1 MQTKTP
7 PGRFKAE
14 LAWLTLPRQQLT
26 LCVPLLMNAD
36 LPNTASRPEL
46 AFEIAHVLFLD
57 IVAYSRLP
65 MEKQAEVL
73 HHLQEMVRQTGAF
86 ARAQKNNNL
95 ISLPTG
101 DGMALV
107 FFHDAEAAVR
117 CAVELAAALRAQSG
131 PGVRMGVHTGPVYR
145 VADINA
151 NRNVAGGGINLAQ
164 RVMDCGDG
172 GHILVSRA
180 VADVLGHLAAWEGTL
195 HDLGEVEVKHGVR
208 IQVYNLYNGQVGNPE
223 LPHKLRTA
231 QQTRSR
237 LKRNQMASLG
247 AIVLAVALLV
257 SGTFYW
263 RRSHTL
269 TEKDTI
275 VLADFVNNT
284 GDPVFDDALKQ
295 GLSVELEQSPFLNI
309 LSDDGVR
316 QQLRYMG
323 RKGDERLTPEVALE
337 VCKRSGS
344 KVMLLGS
351 ISGMGS
357 HYVIGIKTINCH
369 NGDSLDKEQVEAD
382 KREDILTKLHE
393 VGKRLRNKLGES
405 LTSIQKYDTP
415 LEQATT
421 SSLEAL
427 QAYSMASKVMRS
439 QQDAAAVPLYQH
451 ALELDPNF
459 AMAYADLGV
468 IYFNLNEA
476 DLSWQYAKKAY
487 EFRAGSPN
495 ENAFRSMVPDYQD
508 VTGDLSKAAQIQ
520 EAYTQTYPREAAPY
534 VNLGSIYAMLGRLE
548 EALKH

>member
-1 MQTKTP
+1 MQTTIRTKTA
-7 PGRFKAE
+7 PGVSRGK
-14 LAWLTLPRQQLT
+14 LAWLTLTRQQLT
-26 LCVPLLMNAD
+26 LCVPLLMSAD

-73 HHLQEMVRQTGAF
+73 HHLQEMVRQTSAF
-86 ARAQKNNNL
+86 ARAHKNNNL

-164 RVMDCGDG
+164 RVMDCGDA

-180 VADVLGHLAAWEGTL
+180 VAEVLSHLGAWEGTL

-208 IQVYNLYNGQVGNPE
+208 IQVYNLYTPEIGNAE

-231 QQTRSR
+231 EQSRSR
-237 LKRNQMASLG
+237 LKRNQIAALA
-247 AIVLAVALLV
+247 AIVVAVALLV
-257 SGTFYW
+257 SGAFYW

-284 GDPVFDDALKQ
+284 GDAVFDDALKQ

-309 LSDDGVR
+309 LSDDGVK
-316 QQLRYMG
+316 QQLGYMG
-323 RKGDERLTPEVALE
+323 RSAEDRLTPEVALE

-351 ISGMGS
+351 ISSMGS
-357 HYVIGIKTINCH
+357 HYVIGIKSINCR
-369 NGDSLDKEQVEAD
+369 NGDSLDKEQIEAD
-382 KREDILTKLHE
+382 KREDVLSKLHE
-393 VGKRLRNKLGES
+393 VGTRLRNKLGES
-405 LTSIQKYDTP
+405 LASIQKFDAP
-415 LEQATT
+415 
-421 SSLEAL
+421 SSKPPRRR
-427 QAYSMASKVMRS
+427 SKR
-439 QQDAAAVPLYQH
+439 
-451 ALELDPNF
+451 
-459 AMAYADLGV
+459 
-468 IYFNLNEA
+468 
-476 DLSWQYAKKAY
+476 
-487 EFRAGSPN
+487 
-495 ENAFRSMVPDYQD
+495 
-508 VTGDLSKAAQIQ
+508 
-520 EAYTQTYPREAAPY
+520 
-534 VNLGSIYAMLGRLE
+534 
-548 EALKH
+548 